1 MNEFPLLFPLVV
13 ESAKRVGGHFRY
25 QCEFLETGD
34 DLSSSLSPKKE
45 RLPIYIVRPGN
56 VMVAYDEIQLRIAG
70 ALREAT
76 NGTLKFD
83 ALDIPSWS
91 RGAVQWLPSDHSQW
105 ADFFQS
111 HLSEMFEKPSREVIF
126 VDSVALEKQDGLAEL
141 MESISQ
147 RVKKLSSEDVTRAR
161 AHERMIRQQ
170 TERATQRRDELLNS
184 ESWRDHKEV
193 AVFARGGVVES
204 NESEY
209 ASRLRREGRL
219 LGAKVRGAFKHPSF
233 QFRADGSVIPEM
245 EQVLA
250 ILPNDDYGW
259 AAVFWFFQPSGHL
272 TGRRP
277 ADVFREDPHSVIGAA
292 EKDFV
297 RRDDEF

>member
-1 MNEFPLLFPLVV
+1 MTEFPLMFPLVV
-13 ESAKRVGGHFRY
+13 ESAKRVGVQLRY
-25 QCEFLETGD
+25 RCEFLEAGD
-34 DLSSSLSPKKE
+34 DLSSRLIPKKE

-56 VMVAYDEIQLRIAG
+56 VTVAHDEIQLRMAG

-76 NGTLKFD
+76 KGTLEFD

-91 RGAVQWLPSDHSQW
+91 RGAVQWLPSDHSKW

-126 VDSVALEKQDGLAEL
+126 VDSVALEKQEGLAEL
-141 MESISQ
+141 MESISEH
-147 RVKKLSSEDVTRAR
+147 VNKLSSHDVSRAR

-233 QFRADGSVIPEM
+233 QFRTDGYVMPEM

-250 ILPNDDYGW
+250 ILPKDDYGW

-277 ADVFREDPHSVIGAA
+277 ADVFREDPHAAIGAA
-292 EKDFV
+292 EKDFAS
-297 RRDDEF
+297 RDVEF